1 MRYSTQYLLTSHP
14 IMRTVRRRA
23 SKTIRAASLLLPL
36 VLIACST
43 PFPPAGSEYPAASR
57 PVNRTA
63 PGNNGAPVLPPAGSG
78 RGGYYQDDGPGENIP
93 SNLNDIPDALP
104 RIEPYIKGPNKPYS
118 VFGKTYQPITDN
130 TTPFKQRGMGSW
142 YGKKFN
148 GQKTASG
155 ELYDMYKMT
164 AAHPTL
170 PLPSYARVTN
180 LKNGAQVIVRIN
192 DRGPFHSNRI
202 IDLSYTAAMK
212 LGYLG
217 SGSSELEVERILPD
231 EIIRMAAARQS
242 GQTTGAILSPVTA
255 MTQPEAAPLPAPAM
269 QQAAQSAEGGVSEN
283 GGSGIGGMSGTS
295 GISGISSPASASSV
309 SSALSGGFYL
319 QFGAYSQESNA
330 QLARTGLLQSLS
342 GLVSSI
348 DAVPVNGLYRLYA
361 GPYASRSAAQDAAQ
375 LVREHANVTPFVVEN
390 K

>member
-1 MRYSTQYLLTSHP
+1 MRYSTRHSSFLHP
-14 IMRTVRRRA
+14 ITRTVRREA
-23 SKTIRAASLLLPL
+23 IRIASLVLPL
-36 VLIACST
+36 VLVACST
-43 PFPPAGSEYPAASR
+43 PLPPAGSEAPATGRS
-57 PVNRTA
+57 VKKTA
-63 PGNNGAPVLPPAGSG
+63 PANNGAPVLPPAGSG

-93 SNLNDIPDALP
+93 SNLNDIPDAEP
-104 RIEPYIKGPNKPYS
+104 RIEPYAKGPNRPYS
-118 VFGKTYQPITDN
+118 VFGKTYRPITDN
-130 TTPFKQRGMGSW
+130 TTPFKQRGTGSW

-202 IDLSYTAAMK
+202 IDLSYTAALK

-231 EIIRMAAARQS
+231 EITRMAAARQS
-242 GQTTGAILSPVTA
+242 GQTGQTTGAILSPVTTA
-255 MTQPEAAPLPAPAM
+255 AQPEAVALPAPVM
-269 QQAAQSAEGGVSEN
+269 QQAAASQSAAGGVSE
-283 GGSGIGGMSGTS
+283 
-295 GISGISSPASASSV
+295 ISSPASASSV

-361 GPYASRSAAQDAAQ
+361 GPYTSRSAAQDAAQ

>member
-1 MRYSTQYLLTSHP
+1 MRYLNFSRSIT
-14 IMRTVRRRA
+14 RTTRRA
-23 SKTIRAASLLLPL
+23 VVRVVAWSLPL
-36 VLIACST
+36 ALIACST
-43 PFPPAGSEYPAASR
+43 PLPPASSEYPA
-57 PVNRTA
+57 PVNAVKKRSA
-63 PGNNGAPVLPPAGSG
+63 ASGNNGAPVLPPAGSG
-78 RGGYYQDDGPGENIP
+78 RGGYYQDDGPGDNIP
-93 SNLNDIPDALP
+93 PNLNEVPDAEP
-104 RIEPYIKGPNKPYS
+104 RVEPYVKGANRPYS
-118 VFGKTYQPITDN
+118 VFGKTYTPITDN

-148 GQKTASG
+148 GQKTSSG

-180 LKNGAQVIVRIN
+180 LKTGAQVIVRIN

-231 EIIRMAAARQS
+231 EIARMAAARQS
-242 GQTTGAILSPVTA
+242 GQTSGAVTSQVTTVA
-255 MTQPEAAPLPAPAM
+255 QPEAAALPPAI
-269 QQAAQSAEGGVSEN
+269 QQTVAAQDA
-283 GGSGIGGMSGTS
+283 GMSAS
-295 GISGISSPASASSV
+295 ASASASSSASTPL
-309 SSALSGGFYL
+309 SSALSSGFYL

-342 GLVSSI
+342 GVVASM

-361 GPYASRSAAQDAAQ
+361 GPYASRSAALDAAQ
-375 LVREHANVTPFVVEN
+375 LIRARVNVTPFVVEN